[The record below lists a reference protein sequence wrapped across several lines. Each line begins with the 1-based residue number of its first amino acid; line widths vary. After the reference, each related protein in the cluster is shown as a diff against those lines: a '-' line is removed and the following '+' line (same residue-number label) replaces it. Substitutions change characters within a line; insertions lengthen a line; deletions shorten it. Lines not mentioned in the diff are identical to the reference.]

1 MTQTVKDSFWLYL
14 NFCLDGQS
22 FLVLQSP
29 CFKRSQMTKLIEVSS
44 IPTYPPTYLPTHLP
58 AYLPTYLPTYPPT
71 CLPTYLPTHLP
82 TNLPTYWLLLF
93 SSGRGLLAA
102 PKQEVCILG

>member
-1 MTQTVKDSFWLYL
+1 
-14 NFCLDGQS
+14 
-22 FLVLQSP
+22 
-29 CFKRSQMTKLIEVSS
+29 MTKLIEVSS
-44 IPTYPPTYLPTHLP
+44 IPT
-58 AYLPTYLPTYPPT
+58 YLPTYLPTYPPT

-102 PKQEVCILG
+102 PKQEVCILGWWSISDRVRHERGGGHKKVTKIKAPIVDFNIKAKLNLPTTW

>member
-44 IPTYPPTYLPTHLP
+44 IPT
-58 AYLPTYLPTYPPT
+58 YLPTYLPTYPPT